1 MKLSKESQSLI
12 EAAIYKAASKYKGDC
27 ERMEITDI
35 HIQVIQNS
43 GELFIFDDE
52 DRELANALID
62 EWVTYDGKN
71 FYESIER
78 ILRNLLIKM
87 KEAGRFEN
95 LAIFT
100 PYSFVLIDEDKETLA
115 ELILIDD
122 DVVLLSDELLKGMD
136 EELDDFWD
144 ELLKD

>member
-1 MKLSKESQSLI
+1 
-12 EAAIYKAASKYKGDC
+12 
-27 ERMEITDI
+27 
-35 HIQVIQNS
+35 
-43 GELFIFDDE
+43 
-52 DRELANALID
+52 
-62 EWVTYDGKN
+62 
-71 FYESIER
+71 
-78 ILRNLLIKM
+78 M

-136 EELDDFWD
+136 KELDDFWD
-144 ELLKD
+144 ELLKG